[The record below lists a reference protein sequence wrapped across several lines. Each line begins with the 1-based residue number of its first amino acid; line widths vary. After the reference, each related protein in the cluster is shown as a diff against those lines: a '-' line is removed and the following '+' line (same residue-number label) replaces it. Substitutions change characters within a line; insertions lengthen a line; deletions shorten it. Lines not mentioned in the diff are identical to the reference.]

1 MATVIITGGTGLI
14 GSKLTGMLL
23 QLQHEVIIFS
33 TRKNINSKNPQVRYV
48 YWNPAAKMI
57 DPSFSVENCIIINLA
72 GAGVADKRWTAARK
86 TEIIESR
93 VHSLQTL
100 YQAIESKQIGA
111 GRLISASAIGYYA
124 TGDQW
129 ITEDAASD
137 NSFLSV
143 TCALWEAEARKFNG
157 LGVDTAVVRV
167 GIVLSKDGGALAE
180 FLKTLQF
187 GIAGIPGNGQQ
198 MMSWI
203 HIEDVCRIFLHLI
216 KNPSNDVYNAVAD
229 DPVSTNKLFDTILQF
244 KKGIKVHIPSFLLK
258 VILGEMSIEIT
269 KSAHISNAKI
279 RAFGFDCKYPTIDQA
294 LADLLK

>member
-1 MATVIITGGTGLI
+1 
-14 GSKLTGMLL
+14 
-23 QLQHEVIIFS
+23 
-33 TRKNINSKNPQVRYV
+33 
-48 YWNPAAKMI
+48 
-57 DPSFSVENCIIINLA
+57 
-72 GAGVADKRWTAARK
+72 
-86 TEIIESR
+86 
-93 VHSLQTL
+93 
-100 YQAIESKQIGA
+100 
-111 GRLISASAIGYYA
+111 
-124 TGDQW
+124 
-129 ITEDAASD
+129 
-137 NSFLSV
+137 
-143 TCALWEAEARKFNG
+143 
-157 LGVDTAVVRV
+157 VVRV